1 MSNPFDSH
9 EKTPSLTFSNTDP
22 TTGVTTP
29 KPIGTRIGGKI
40 VKAPEL
46 VQQSQM
52 GSGKKLFWQDKK
64 KTTDA
69 VDAHGVPN
77 QPAMSI
83 VTVVETPEGNRSM
96 WAQKSS
102 KDGSPCK
109 ETSKAIA
116 VAGAKTAEIGGEL
129 WWELTGLIP
138 NPQGGQPSKQVK
150 AYYTPPNAFGS
161 AVQENLTDNVAVP
174 TVPGTVPTPPAPP
187 APPVPAPPAPPA
199 PAATTP
205 KTPEGFTLADL
216 VAAGWTAEQAVAAYP
231 VLAVSAPAAP
241 PAAPTNNDRAAAMAA
256 LSEED
261 LEMLKMRRL
270 PDGSVVPV
278 G

>member
-150 AYYTPPNAFGS
+150 AYYTPPNAFAQSEVLVMGENGGHMAPAPPAPS
-161 AVQENLTDNVAVP
+161 AA
-174 TVPGTVPTPPAPP
+174 PAPP
-187 APPVPAPPAPPA
+187 APPS
-199 PAATTP
+199 AAP

-231 VLAVSAPAAP
+231 VLGASVPAAPPAPPAP

-261 LEMLKMRRL
+261 LDMLKMRRL

>member
-96 WAQKSS
+96 WAPKSS
-102 KDGSPCK
+102 KDGSSCK

-116 VAGAKTAEIGGEL
+116 AAGAKTAEIGGEL

-150 AYYTPPNAFGS
+150 AYYTPPNAF
-161 AVQENLTDNVAVP
+161 AQPEVP
-174 TVPGTVPTPPAPP
+174 TAGAVP
-187 APPVPAPPAPPA
+187 APPVPAPPAPSAAPA
-199 PAATTP
+199 PPAPPSAAP

-231 VLAVSAPAAP
+231 VLGASVPAAPPAPPAP

-261 LEMLKMRRL
+261 LDMLKMRRL